1 MQFIPFKHKFLKMKI
16 KTEVKIGFIVLTT
29 FLLVFWGIN
38 YLKGRNI
45 LNKTNVFYVVYND
58 VQGLGPSASVL
69 LNGYKVGM
77 INDISFKE
85 SSLTD
90 IVVCFDIDHKFNIP
104 LGSEIQLFSA
114 DLLGTKALTI
124 LPSSAIKFH
133 EYGDTLK
140 SSIKADLISSLS
152 EEILPLKSAA
162 EQVLVHIDS
171 VVSSLDIILNSDTR
185 VNIQESIA
193 KLRSSTDAFDKQ
205 LNNGDL
211 KLMLHSLAEFS
222 KALDNN
228 KEKLDTIFQ
237 NIESVS
243 DSIASSNIRE
253 LLTSINSTFSNTN
266 ILLENVNKGEGTIG
280 QFAQNDSL
288 YFNLNASLES
298 LNILL
303 KDLEENPERYV
314 QFSVFGKKD
323 K

>member
-1 MQFIPFKHKFLKMKI
+1 MKI
-16 KTEVKIGFIVLTT
+16 KTEVKIGFIVLVT

-45 LNKTNVFYVVYND
+45 LKKTNVFYVVYNN
-58 VQGLGPSASVL
+58 VQGLGQSSAVL

-77 INDISFKE
+77 VNDISFKK

-90 IVVCFDIDHKFNIP
+90 IVVSFDIDRKYKIP

-114 DLLGTKALTI
+114 DLLGAKALGI
-124 LPSSAIKFH
+124 LPSSSPKFH
-133 EYGDTLK
+133 KYGDTLK
-140 SSIKADLISSLS
+140 SSIKAGLISTLS
-152 EEILPLKSAA
+152 EDILPLKTAA
-162 EQVLVHIDS
+162 EEVLISIDS
-171 VVSSLDIILNSDTR
+171 VVSSLNIILNSDTR

-193 KLRSSTDAFDKQ
+193 KLKTSTDAFDKQ

-228 KEKLDTIFQ
+228 KEKLDAIFQ

-243 DSIASSNIRE
+243 DSIASSNIHE
-253 LLTSINSTFSNTN
+253 LLTSINKTFRNTG
-266 ILLENVNKGEGTIG
+266 ILLENVNNGEGTIG

-298 LNILL
+298 LNVLL
-303 KDLEENPERYV
+303 KDLEENPGRYV